1 VPDNTTLLLLEPDR
15 ATRQLYVRELA
26 RHWRVIAAEGAAEV
40 LPTLAG
46 ETIHAVILEL
56 GAAEDDDW
64 TLLTKIRGNPASAQ
78 VPIIM
83 CSTVDARSKG
93 YALGVSSYLVKPVSA
108 QQLVSEVAR
117 WLETAAGPGELR

>member
-1 VPDNTTLLLLEPDR
+1 MSNETTLLLLEPDL
-15 ATRQLYVRELA
+15 ATRQLYARELG
-26 RHWRVIAAEGAAEV
+26 RHWRVIAAEGAADV
-40 LPTLAG
+40 LPKLAG
-46 ETIHAVILEL
+46 ETVHAVILEL
-56 GAAEDDDW
+56 GAAGDEEW
-64 TLLTKIRGNPASAQ
+64 TLLSRIRGNPACAG

-117 WLETAAGPGELR
+117 WLAAAAGPEELM

>member
-1 VPDNTTLLLLEPDR
+1 M
-15 ATRQLYVRELA
+15 
-26 RHWRVIAAEGAAEV
+26 
-40 LPTLAG
+40 LAG

-56 GAAEDDDW
+56 GVAGDDDW
-64 TLLTKIRGNPASAQ
+64 ALLSKIRGLPASAGI
-78 VPIIM
+78 PIIM

-117 WLETAAGPGELR
+117 WLETAAGSEELM